1 MSENKTRV
9 AVLFGGVSSE
19 HDVSLMSAESVLKN
33 LPEQYEVLRIGITKD
48 GRWVEYTGKNEEI
61 TSQRWEEDRSLRT
74 AVVSPDRSHKGILLL
89 GENGWEL
96 VKVDICFPVLHGKHG
111 EDGTIQGLFQL
122 AGIPF
127 VGCDAISSANCMDKE
142 MTHTILEAN
151 GIKMAKWMVVDESKM
166 ENFEEFARQAEEK
179 LGYPMFVKPAN
190 AGSSVGVGKAH
201 DRSELLAA
209 CQSALKEDYKA
220 VVEECI
226 EEMQEVET
234 AVLGNEHPQAAGVV
248 GELVPVVEFYTYEAK
263 YIDGTTVLHI
273 PGRVSEEISLKL
285 RQTAEKAFRAIG
297 CEGFSRID
305 FFVRKADGEIILNE
319 INTIPG
325 FTSISMYP
333 KLWAHCGVSYP
344 QLLEKLIELG
354 LKRN

>member
-1 MSENKTRV
+1 MNKKKIRV

-19 HDVSLMSAESVLKN
+19 HEISLMSVQSVLRN
-33 LPEQYEVLRIGITKD
+33 MPEDYEVLTIGITKD
-48 GRWVEYTGKNEEI
+48 GRWVEYTGSIDEI
-61 TSQRWEEDRSLRT
+61 TDQKWEQDQNLRT
-74 AVVSPDRSHKGILLL
+74 AVVSPDRSHKGILLIDKDQ
-89 GENGWEL
+89 
-96 VKVDICFPVLHGKHG
+96 VTVVPVDICFPVLHGKHG

-127 VGCDAISSANCMDKE
+127 VGCNMISSANCMDKE

-151 GIKMAKWMVVDESKM
+151 GIKMAKWVIVNGEKM
-166 ENFEEFARQAEEK
+166 NDFENFAKDAEEK

-201 DRSELLAA
+201 NREELKSA
-209 CQSALKEDYKA
+209 CETALKEDYKA

-226 EEMQEVET
+226 EMQEVET
-234 AVLGNEHPQAAGVV
+234 AVLGNGDPKAAGVV
-248 GELVPVVEFYTYEAK
+248 GELVSVVEFYTYEAK

-273 PGRVSEEISLKL
+273 PGRVSEETSLKL
-285 RQTAEKAFRAIG
+285 RQTAEKAFKAIG

-305 FFVRKADGEIILNE
+305 FFVRKSDGEVILNE

-333 KLWAHCGVSYP
+333 KLWDYCGVSYS
-344 QLLEKLIELG
+344 ELIDRLIRLG
-354 LKRN
+354 LERK

>member
-1 MSENKTRV
+1 MNENKIRV

-19 HDVSLMSAESVLKN
+19 HEISLMSAESVLRN
-33 LPEQYEVLRIGITKD
+33 LSDQYEVLRIGITKD
-48 GRWVEYTGKNEEI
+48 GRWVEYTGSNEEI
-61 TSQRWEEDRSLRT
+61 TNQKWESDTSLRT

-89 GENGWEL
+89 GKDGYT
-96 VKVDICFPVLHGKHG
+96 VYPVDICFPVLHGKHG

-127 VGCDAISSANCMDKE
+127 VGCDTISSANCMDKE

-151 GIKMAKWMVVDESKM
+151 GIRMAKWVIVNEQKM
-166 ENFEEFARQAEEK
+166 QDFDAFAQQAEEK

-190 AGSSVGVGKAH
+190 AGSSVGVGKAKN
-201 DRSELLAA
+201 REELKSA
-209 CQSALKEDYKA
+209 CETALKEDYKA

-226 EEMQEVET
+226 EMQEVET
-234 AVLGNEHPQAAGVV
+234 AVLGNENARAAGVI

-263 YIDGTTVLHI
+263 YIDGTTELHI
-273 PGRVSEEISLKL
+273 PGRVSEEVSLKL
-285 RQTAEKAFRAIG
+285 RQTAEKAFKAIG
-297 CEGFSRID
+297 CEGFARID
-305 FFVRKADGEIILNE
+305 FFVRKSDSEVILNE

-333 KLWAHCGVSYP
+333 KLWDYCGMSYSK
-344 QLLEKLIELG
+344 LLDNLIQLG
-354 LKRN
+354 LERK

>member
-1 MSENKTRV
+1 MNENKIRV

-19 HDVSLMSAESVLKN
+19 HEISLMSAESVLCN
-33 LPEQYEVLRIGITKD
+33 LSDQYEVLRIGITKD
-48 GRWVEYTGKNEEI
+48 GRWVEYTGSNEEI
-61 TSQRWEEDRSLRT
+61 TNQKWESDTSLRT

-89 GENGWEL
+89 GKDGYT
-96 VKVDICFPVLHGKHG
+96 VYPVDICFPVLHGKHG

-127 VGCDAISSANCMDKE
+127 VGCDTISSANCMDKE

-151 GIKMAKWMVVDESKM
+151 GIRMAKWVIVNEQKM
-166 ENFEEFARQAEEK
+166 QDFDAFAQQAEEK
-179 LGYPMFVKPAN
+179 LGYPMFIKPAN
-190 AGSSVGVGKAH
+190 AGSSVGVGKAKN
-201 DRSELLAA
+201 REELKSA
-209 CQSALKEDYKA
+209 CETALKEDYKA

-226 EEMQEVET
+226 EMQEVET
-234 AVLGNEHPQAAGVV
+234 AVLGNENARAAGVI

-263 YIDGTTVLHI
+263 YIDGTTELHI

-285 RQTAEKAFRAIG
+285 RQTAEKAFKAIG
-297 CEGFSRID
+297 CEGFARID
-305 FFVRKADGEIILNE
+305 FFVRKSDSEVILNE

-333 KLWAHCGVSYP
+333 KLWDYCGMSYSK
-344 QLLEKLIELG
+344 LLDNLIQLG
-354 LKRN
+354 LERK

>member
-1 MSENKTRV
+1 MNENKIRV

-19 HDVSLMSAESVLKN
+19 HEIALMSAESVLCN
-33 LPEQYEVLRIGITKD
+33 LSDQYEVLRIGITKD
-48 GRWVEYTGKNEEI
+48 GRWVEYTGSNEEI
-61 TSQRWEEDRSLRT
+61 TNQKWESDTSLRT

-89 GENGWEL
+89 GKEGYT
-96 VKVDICFPVLHGKHG
+96 VYPVDICFPVLHGKHG

-127 VGCDAISSANCMDKE
+127 VGCDTISSANCMDKE

-151 GIKMAKWMVVDESKM
+151 GIKMAKWVIVNEQKM
-166 ENFEEFARQAEEK
+166 QDFDAFAQQAEEK

-190 AGSSVGVGKAH
+190 AGSSVGVGKAKN
-201 DRSELLAA
+201 REELKSA
-209 CQSALKEDYKA
+209 CETALKEDYKA

-226 EEMQEVET
+226 EMQEVET
-234 AVLGNEHPQAAGVV
+234 AVLGNENARAAGVI

-263 YIDGTTVLHI
+263 YIDGTTELHI
-273 PGRVSEEISLKL
+273 PGRVSEEVSLKL
-285 RQTAEKAFRAIG
+285 RQTAEKAFKAIG
-297 CEGFSRID
+297 CEGFARID
-305 FFVRKADGEIILNE
+305 FFVRKSDSEVILNE

-333 KLWAHCGVSYP
+333 KLWDYCGMSYSK
-344 QLLEKLIELG
+344 LLDNLIQLG
-354 LKRN
+354 LERK

>member
-1 MSENKTRV
+1 MNENKIRV

-19 HDVSLMSAESVLKN
+19 HEISLMSAESVLRN
-33 LPEQYEVLRIGITKD
+33 LSDQYEVLRIGITKD
-48 GRWVEYTGKNEEI
+48 GRWVEYTGSNEEI
-61 TSQRWEEDRSLRT
+61 TNQKWESDTSLRT

-89 GENGWEL
+89 GKEGYT
-96 VKVDICFPVLHGKHG
+96 VYPVDICFPVLHGKHG

-127 VGCDAISSANCMDKE
+127 VGCDTISSANCMDKE

-151 GIKMAKWMVVDESKM
+151 GIRMAKWVIVNEQKM
-166 ENFEEFARQAEEK
+166 QDFDAFAQQAEEK

-190 AGSSVGVGKAH
+190 AGSSVGVGKAKN
-201 DRSELLAA
+201 REELKSA
-209 CQSALKEDYKA
+209 CETALKEDYKA

-226 EEMQEVET
+226 EMQEVET
-234 AVLGNEHPQAAGVV
+234 AVLGNENARAAGVI

-263 YIDGTTVLHI
+263 YIDGTTELHI
-273 PGRVSEEISLKL
+273 PGRVSEEVSLKL
-285 RQTAEKAFRAIG
+285 RQTAEKAFKAIG
-297 CEGFSRID
+297 CEGFARID
-305 FFVRKADGEIILNE
+305 FFVRKSDSEVILNE

-333 KLWAHCGVSYP
+333 KLWDYCGMSYSK
-344 QLLEKLIELG
+344 LLDNLIQLG
-354 LKRN
+354 LERK